1 MPNTVPS
8 ATWAPSQPSAPGYY
22 QAIEHEFIIDAD
34 PVTIVLLDEDGR
46 VFPIGGGFAHV
57 ALWGPPVAL
66 DVAGAC
72 AARDAWLE
80 LEGDNAGG

>member
-1 MPNTVPS
+1 MTTLAPS

-22 QAIEHEFIIDAD
+22 QAVEHEFIIDAD
-34 PVTIVLLDEDGR
+34 PVTIVELATDGR
-46 VFPIGGGFAHV
+46 VHSGGGIAYV

-66 DVAGAC
+66 DVAGAV

-80 LEGDNAGG
+80 IGGDSAGS